1 MVQETRSR
9 DVEVLQAALPPLP
22 EPLARPVLVVV
33 VGLPG
38 TGKSHFSRR
47 LAERFP
53 MAVLETD
60 ALRKALFGSPTYSA
74 EESARLFRAVHA
86 LIESLL
92 RRGIPVLLDA
102 TNLVE
107 ANREHLY
114 HIADKTGARLIL
126 VRVEA
131 PPEVVRERLAR
142 RQQDTHREDH
152 SDAGWE
158 VYQRMRQAV
167 DPIRRQHYVV
177 DTTRDIRPVL
187 DRIVRDILRWI
198 RIS

>member
-1 MVQETRSR
+1 MAQETLSR
-9 DVEVLQAALPPLP
+9 DVEVLRASLPPLP

-38 TGKSHFSRR
+38 TGKSYFSRR

-60 ALRKALFGSPTYSA
+60 ALRKALFPRPTYSP
-74 EESARLFRAVHA
+74 EESARLFRAVHG

-92 RRGIPVLLDA
+92 RRGVPVLLDA

-114 HIADKTGARLIL
+114 HIAEKTGARLIL
-126 VRVEA
+126 ARTEA

-142 RQQDTHREDH
+142 RQQTPVREDH

-158 VYQRMRQAV
+158 VYERMRRSV
-167 DPIRRQHYVV
+167 DPLRRQHYVV
-177 DTTRDIRPVL
+177 DTTRDIGPVL
-187 DRIVRDILRWI
+187 ERILRDIRRWI

>member
-1 MVQETRSR
+1 MAQEALSR
-9 DVEVLQAALPPLP
+9 DVEVLRASLPPLP

-38 TGKSHFSRR
+38 TGKSYFSRR

-60 ALRKALFGSPTYSA
+60 ALRKALFGQPTYSP
-74 EESARLFRAVHA
+74 EESARLFRAVHS

-114 HIADKTGARLIL
+114 HIAEKTGARLIL
-126 VRVEA
+126 ARTEA

-142 RQQDTHREDH
+142 RQQATEREDH

-158 VYQRMRQAV
+158 VYERMRRSV

-177 DTTRDIRPVL
+177 DTTRDIEPAL
-187 DRIVRDILRWI
+187 ERILRDIRRWI